1 MKVTDDTH
9 VNLLIQKPSSS
20 QTQNNRPGFAETLA
34 RSRTQGIN
42 KNPEPLKSGSASSV
56 SQTSPVGKIML
67 AGLTKSFQE
76 VENTLGLLDRYAK
89 ALANP
94 AQTLK
99 QVAVLVKEMEQ
110 AADRLKGASHGL
122 PDGHMV
128 KELLDQ
134 TAIVATV
141 EAVKFNRGDYI

>member
-9 VNLLIQKPSSS
+9 VNSLIQKPSSS

-34 RSRTQGIN
+34 RSYTQGVN
-42 KNPEPLKSGSASSV
+42 KNSEPSKSGAAPSV

-67 AGLTKSFQE
+67 AGLTESFQE

-89 ALANP
+89 ALADP

-122 PDGHMV
+122 PDDHMV

-141 EAVKFNRGDYI
+141 EAAKFNRGDYI